1 MYRQMAVDFEPHEL
15 WSEAARLDRHA
26 FYARVREAGEPVPQT
41 DPNSGQRFWVLAR
54 HADVHAGLRHP
65 DLGHEVRRHQSD
77 PAPARVLV
85 SEAER
90 LDSRQLICLDPP
102 DHTRLR
108 GFINTAFTARTVARL
123 ETRIEALID
132 GLLADARQRGTVDG
146 VADLGHPVPVGVIAD
161 LVGIPAE
168 DRERFRGWS
177 RAMISGGRAWAVASE
192 QFAAYLDDLA
202 AKRRADP
209 QDDLLSALVALQIAG
224 DSLDR
229 DELVAMIQLLLV
241 AGQETSVDLIAN
253 GILALLSNPDQWQLL
268 KDDPSRAAAA
278 VEEIIRYDGPVEIAP
293 PRYTFRGIELGGGAI
308 PPFEIVAL
316 SLLGANRDPEVFT
329 DPDVFD
335 ITRSDAKHHVG
346 FGHGIHFCLGAPL
359 ARLQGRIMFEKLA
372 QQLPDL
378 RLLAEPDQLRGVNPR
393 LTALPLAV

>member
-1 MYRQMAVDFEPHEL
+1 MAVDFEPHEL
-15 WSEAARLDRHA
+15 WSEAARRDRHA
-26 FYARVREAGEPVPQT
+26 FYARVRAAGEPVPQI
-41 DPNSGQRFWVLAR
+41 DPVTGKRFWVLAR
-54 HADVHAGLRHP
+54 HADVRSGLRHP
-65 DLGHEVRRHQSD
+65 DIGHEVHRHQTG
-77 PAPARVLV
+77 PAAARSRVPV
-85 SEAER
+85 READR
-90 LDSRQLICLDPP
+90 LGARQLISLDPP

-108 GFINTAFTARTVARL
+108 GFINTAFTPRTVARL
-123 ETRIEALID
+123 ETRIEALVD
-132 GLLADARQRGTVDG
+132 GLLADARRRGTVDG
-146 VADLGHPVPVGVIAD
+146 VGDLGDPVPVAIIAD
-161 LVGIPAE
+161 LIGIPPE
-168 DRERFRGWS
+168 DRERFRAWS
-177 RAMISGGRAWAVASE
+177 AMMISGGTAWAAATG

-209 QDDLLSALVALQIAG
+209 RDDLLSALVALQIAG

-241 AGQETSVDLIAN
+241 AGQETTVDLIAN

-268 KDDPSRAAAA
+268 KDDPSLAAAA

-293 PRYTFRGIELGGGAI
+293 PRYTFQLIEIGGGVI

-316 SLLGANRDPEVFT
+316 SVLGADRDPEVFT

-335 ITRSDAKHHVG
+335 IKRSDAKHHIG

-359 ARLQGRIMFEKLA
+359 ARLEGRIMFEKIA

-378 RLLAEPDQLRGVNPR
+378 RLLAEPDQVRGVNPR